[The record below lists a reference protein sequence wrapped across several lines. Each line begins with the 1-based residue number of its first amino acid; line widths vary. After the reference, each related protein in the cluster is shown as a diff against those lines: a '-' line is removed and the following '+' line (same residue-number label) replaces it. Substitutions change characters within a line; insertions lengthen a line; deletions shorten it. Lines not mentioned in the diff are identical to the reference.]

1 MPELCFQMQISP
13 KLREKLSGGW
23 DIYCIEERGIGS
35 GVNFWTGENGGG
47 ERAKWA
53 GGEVANMNKLMANW
67 RANKIKNSVI
77 IIPG

>member
-1 MPELCFQMQISP
+1 VGDGIYTVLRRGELEVESTFGQGKM
-13 KLREKLSGGW
+13 
-23 DIYCIEERGIGS
+23 
-35 GVNFWTGENGGG
+35 GGG
-47 ERAKWA
+47 GGRAKWA

>member
-1 MPELCFQMQISP
+1 MPKLCFQMPELCFQMPELCFQMQNSP

-47 ERAKWA
+47 GRGQNGQGERWKT
-53 GGEVANMNKLMANW
+53 
-67 RANKIKNSVI
+67 
-77 IIPG
+77 